1 MPRVARSGNRRGA
14 TRTWGQR
21 LLLTLS
27 TFLVVACLTTASA
40 LVYLHQQFQDL
51 QRIAFEPGVLSATA
65 GGSEPKNILLVGIDR
80 AEGLEGD
87 NPVLSGRNL
96 SSLLTDTLIVLRIDP
111 STEQAALLSIP
122 RDLYVPIAGAGHSRK
137 INSAMSLGGPETLIE
152 TIKDSLGIPLHHYVQ
167 VDFLGFQRMV
177 EAIGGVPVYFEHPVR
192 DRNSGL
198 AIYEPGCVTLNSQQA
213 LAYVRSRAFQF
224 DDGGGWRGDGR
235 NDYGRMERQQH
246 FLQRSLKR
254 AVSRG
259 LRNPVTLNE
268 LITVGQRNVELD
280 DKLSPGDIL
289 DIGLQ
294 FRSFNPDTL
303 ELYSLPTTEGRAGAA
318 DVLRLRED
326 EAQDVLE
333 VFRGTSGT
341 LSFERVRIQVE
352 NGSGVTGQARQ
363 VAADLS
369 DLGYTITS
377 TSTAQ
382 ELGQQRTTIRY
393 AAGSEVAA
401 VFLARFLAV
410 EVEFELADDL
420 RDADVSLV
428 TGQDLSTVLREPRPE
443 EEFTDILE
451 SLRST
456 SATPATPS
464 APTPPSPTT
473 TTSTIDPLVA
483 EAAAAC

>member
-1 MPRVARSGNRRGA
+1 MRRVARSGKSRGV

-21 LLLTLS
+21 LLLTMS

-51 QRIAFEPGVLSATA
+51 QRIAFEPGVLTATT
-65 GGSEPKNILLVGIDR
+65 GNSEPKNILLVGIDR

-87 NPVLSGRNL
+87 SPVLAGRNL

-111 STEQAALLSIP
+111 RTEQAALLSIP

-152 TIKDSLGIPLHHYVQ
+152 TIKDALGIPIHHYVQ

-177 EAIGGVPVYFEHPVR
+177 EAIGGVPIYFEHPAR

-198 AIYEPGCVTLNSQQA
+198 AIYEPGCITLNSQQA
-213 LAYVRSRAFQF
+213 LAYVRSRAFQV

-280 DKLSPGDIL
+280 DLLSPGDIL

-303 ELYSLPTTEGRAGAA
+303 ELYSLPTAEGRAGAA
-318 DVLRLRED
+318 DILRLRED

-333 VFRGTSGT
+333 VFRGTAGT
-341 LSFERVRIQVE
+341 LSFERVRIKVE
-352 NGSGVTGQARQ
+352 NGSGVTGQAGR
-363 VAADLS
+363 VAAELK

-377 TSTAQ
+377 TSTAA

-393 AAGSEVAA
+393 SAGSEVAA
-401 VFLARFLAV
+401 VFLARFLTV
-410 EVEFELADDL
+410 DVEFEIADDL

-428 TGQDLSTVLREPRPE
+428 TGEDFSTVLREPRPE
-443 EEFTDILE
+443 DEFADILE

-456 SATPATPS
+456 TAMPPS
-464 APTPPSPTT
+464 APTAPVPTT
-473 TTSTIDPLVA
+473 TASTIDPLVA